1 MITAVNT
8 MLSDKLTK
16 AGFDVYEEY
25 SAAKPLKAG
34 VYTALWRTERL
45 ILGEYRQAANAN
57 SKCSAAVKVNIR
69 LLGGKKNF
77 DDAAVLQS
85 MAHKAGELYFSS
97 PLAVISLTC
106 GAPKRNAALGRLEQ
120 VIEAEYTLAIK
131 KEDLK

>member
-16 AGFDVYEEY
+16 AGFEVYEEY
-25 SAAKPLKAG
+25 SSAKPLKAG
-34 VYTALWRTERL
+34 AYTALWRTEKL
-45 ILGEYRQAANAN
+45 TLGEYRQAGA
-57 SKCSAAVKVNIR
+57 KCSAAVKVHIR

-85 MAHKAGELYFSS
+85 MAHKAAGELYFSS